1 MKSLIILGITALS
14 ALTPVVAQNTPF
26 TRGREKN
33 PIPAKVETMYTR
45 GLKYLSRSQQQN
57 GAWGTQHSAAGITGL
72 SILAMLAHGDDPNH
86 GPYAKNIKKG
96 VDYLIG
102 LQEGRKKGGIDD
114 GYMGGTMYNHGFAT
128 LALAEVYGVVND
140 KKIGSALK
148 KAVQLILNAQK
159 HNRLGSWHYQPKAN
173 RSDTTVAGCQIVA
186 LYAAR
191 NAGIPVPDEA
201 FKKGLKYMKTC
212 RGARGA
218 YGYSSRNGGK
228 PTLTAIGVLCMAL
241 AKEKET
247 DDFKE
252 SVKYLQ
258 KNINYRESHYIYY
271 FEYYMSQALFQAD
284 EALWQEWN
292 AKNIRFLSALQAP
305 DGQFTSSSHGPDYA
319 TSSAL
324 LSLALNYRFLPI
336 YEK

>member
-1 MKSLIILGITALS
+1 MKSLIILGITVLS
-14 ALTPVVAQNTPF
+14 ALTPVVAQNTPL
-26 TRGREKN
+26 TGGRKKN

-45 GLKYLSRSQQQN
+45 GLKYLSRSQQPH
-57 GAWGTQHSAAGITGL
+57 GAWGQQHNAAGITGL
-72 SILAMLAHGDDPNH
+72 CILAMLAHGDDPNH

-96 VDYLIG
+96 IDYLIG
-102 LQEGRKKGGIDD
+102 LQEGRKKGGRDD
-114 GYMGGTMYNHGFAT
+114 GYMGASMYNHGFAT

-140 KKIGSALK
+140 KKIGPALK

-159 HNRLGSWHYQPKAN
+159 RNRVGAWRYSPEAN
-173 RSDTTVAGCQIVA
+173 NSDSTIAGCQIVA

-212 RGARGA
+212 RGANGS
-218 YGYSSRNGGK
+218 YGYTSPGGGK
-228 PTLTAIGVLCMAL
+228 PTLTAIGALCMAL

-247 DDFKE
+247 ADFKK
-252 SVKYLQ
+252 SIQFLR

-305 DGQFTSSSHGPDYA
+305 DGQFTGSGNGPEYA